1 MPLVPNAVYTIRNE
15 LTHTVLG
22 LEGNNA
28 GGYGGVGKD
37 IQQWRLV
44 KQAGNNEWMLHN
56 QRTEDHHVLR
66 SPSDNSRL
74 VVANA
79 GTRRTFVIE
88 SIQGSAER
96 YRITLGQLA
105 ATLIT
110 GSTPQD
116 PNILENDRV
125 FDLQADGA
133 PLVLRGVPV
142 HPSPI
147 DSAQLWSFIPVVEL
161 PVKPGTYKIISSH
174 ARLVLD
180 LQGGAV
186 DTNVRGARRDETDD
200 GQKWVIARHG
210 NGYTFKTTRPGDGGV
225 GDRFLAPQ
233 ADAVGNLLRGQA
245 NETSFAVRKVPGTT
259 NLYKCE
265 AS

>member
-186 DTNVRGARRDETDD
+186 DTNGTHTLNNAPTPASADFLPFIISSWREEGRNRRRPEVGHRQAWQRLYVQDHPARGW
-200 GQKWVIARHG
+200 GCG
-210 NGYTFKTTRPGDGGV
+210 
-225 GDRFLAPQ
+225 
-233 ADAVGNLLRGQA
+233 
-245 NETSFAVRKVPGTT
+245 
-259 NLYKCE
+259 
-265 AS
+265 